1 MATDIYQLNF
11 KNTGGALLPFFPVS
25 HQKAIINAMAEKA
38 ILVTNTQTISAS
50 GYYQYTAATTNLPAG
65 LPAVG
70 YISAAFLDSKN
81 GQLAILG
88 TTWSRLMINSVWS
101 AWVNSNVVSDSGWIT
116 PATSGV
122 TPDSG
127 KPLQYRK
134 IGNKVRFRGGGTF
147 QTAAGQ
153 MFLIVP
159 EGCRPVGQPEYFET
173 MVRDSDYTRLCKI
186 QVQTDGACRI
196 ITNSFY
202 ANPVFLDGFDYLIN

>member
-11 KNTGGALLPFFPVS
+11 KNTAGALLPFFPVS

-101 AWVNSNVVSDSGWIT
+101 AWVNSNAESDSGWIK
-116 PATSGV
+116 AITSGV
-122 TPDSG
+122 THDSG

-134 IGNKVRFRGGGTF
+134 IGNKVMFRGGGTF
-147 QTAAGQ
+147 PTAAGTT
-153 MFLIVP
+153 FLVLPGGFSPI
-159 EGCRPVGQPEYFET
+159 GQNAFFDT
-173 MVRDSDYTRLCKI
+173 TVRDSNPQHKCIVQVLTSSECK
-186 QVQTDGACRI
+186 I
-196 ITNSFY
+196 ITNSY
-202 ANPVFLDGFDYLIN
+202 SANPIFLDGFEYLTI